1 MLGQRRRWCANIE
14 TALDECPV
22 FVGATVSDV
31 GPNYSKNSQCTV
43 VPTVGLSVILSINLY
58 GVSCVSLVLWA

>member
-1 MLGQRRRWCANIE
+1 MLGQRQRQCANIE

-31 GPNYSKNSQCTV
+31 GPNYSKNGQCTV
-43 VPTVGLSVILSINLY
+43 VPTVGLSV
-58 GVSCVSLVLWA
+58 

>member
-1 MLGQRRRWCANIE
+1 MLGQRRRGCANIE

-31 GPNYSKNSQCTV
+31 GHNYSKNGQCTV
-43 VPTVGLSVILSINLY
+43 VPTVGLSVFILSINLY
-58 GVSCVSLVLWA
+58 GVSCVSLVL